1 MTERVKRWSRTV
13 IPVLLG
19 AFVLYWIYRDFDF
32 ARVRDVL
39 RNHISWTWMWA
50 SLAFGVLS
58 HVLRGLRW
66 RQTLEPLGERP
77 KALDCVDAIFVSY
90 AANLV
95 LPRMGELARCAILKR
110 YDGVSFSKSVGTVVT
125 ERLIDFLCMLFIC
138 AMTFVLQMPVF
149 MRFFH
154 ETGTKIPSLSHL
166 VQSPWFYVSA
176 FCVAGAVGV
185 VIFLLKVLPIGR
197 KMGEVIHNVWQ
208 GAWSVGKVRN
218 MPLFVL
224 LTVSIW
230 VCYFLHFYLT
240 FLCFTFTLELDVL
253 AGLVMFVGGTIAVIV
268 PTPNG
273 AGPWHFAVITMMMLY
288 GVGYEDAASFALIVH
303 AIQTLLVIVLGV
315 WGWMRPAIKRE
326 HTNK

>member
-13 IPVLLG
+13 IPILLG

-32 ARVRDVL
+32 SRVQDVL
-39 RNHISWTWMWA
+39 LNQIGWTWMWI
-50 SLAFGVLS
+50 SLVFGILS

-66 RQTLEPLGERP
+66 KQTLEPLGEKP

-95 LPRMGELARCAILKR
+95 LPRVGELARCAILKK
-110 YDGVSFSKSVGTVVT
+110 YDGVSFPKSVGTVVT
-125 ERLIDFLCMLFIC
+125 ERLIDCLCMIVIC
-138 AMTFVLQMPVF
+138 ALTFVLQMPVF
-149 MRFFH
+149 VRFFH

-176 FCVAGAVGV
+176 FCVVGAVGV
-185 VIFLLKVLPIGR
+185 VILLLKTLPIGR
-197 KMGEVIHNVWQ
+197 KMSEIFHNVWQ
-208 GAWSVGKVRN
+208 GVWSVGKVRN
-218 MPLFVL
+218 LPLFVL
-224 LTVSIW
+224 LTISIW

-240 FLCFTFTLELDVL
+240 FLCFSFTLELDAL
-253 AGLVMFVGGTIAVIV
+253 GGLVMFVGGTIAVIV

-315 WGWMRPAIKRE
+315 WGWMRLTITRE
-326 HTNK
+326 RTTE

>member
-1 MTERVKRWSRTV
+1 MTERIKRWSRTV
-13 IPVLLG
+13 IPILLG

-32 ARVRDVL
+32 SRVQDVL
-39 RNHISWTWMWA
+39 QNSVGWTWMWI
-50 SLAFGVLS
+50 SLVFGILS

-66 RQTLEPLGERP
+66 KQTLEPLGEKP

-95 LPRMGELARCAILKR
+95 LPRVGELARCGILKK
-110 YDGVSFSKSVGTVVT
+110 YDGVSFPKSVGTVVT
-125 ERLIDFLCMLFIC
+125 ERLIDCLCMLVIC
-138 AMTFVLQMPVF
+138 ALTFVLQMPVF
-149 MRFFH
+149 VRFFH
-154 ETGTKIPSLSHL
+154 ETGTKIPSLGHL

-176 FCVAGAVGV
+176 FCVVGAVGI
-185 VIFLLKVLPIGR
+185 VIFLLKALPIGQ
-197 KMGEVIHNVWQ
+197 KMSEILRNVWQ
-208 GAWSVGKVRN
+208 GVWSVGKVKN
-218 MPLFVL
+218 LPLFVL
-224 LTVSIW
+224 LTISIW

-240 FLCFTFTLELDVL
+240 FLCFSFTLELDAL

-315 WGWMRPAIKRE
+315 WGWMRLAISRE
-326 HTNK
+326 RTKI

>member
-1 MTERVKRWSRTV
+1 MTERIKRWSRTV
-13 IPVLLG
+13 IPILLG

-32 ARVRDVL
+32 SRVQDVL
-39 RNHISWTWMWA
+39 QNNVGWTWMWI
-50 SLAFGVLS
+50 SLVFGILS

-66 RQTLEPLGERP
+66 KQTLEPLGEKP

-95 LPRMGELARCAILKR
+95 LPRVGELARCGILKK
-110 YDGVSFSKSVGTVVT
+110 YDGVSFPKSVGTVVT
-125 ERLIDFLCMLFIC
+125 ERLIDCLCMLVIC
-138 AMTFVLQMPVF
+138 ALTFVLQMPVF
-149 MRFFH
+149 VRFFH

-176 FCVAGAVGV
+176 FCVVGAVGI
-185 VIFLLKVLPIGR
+185 VIFLLKALPIGQ
-197 KMGEVIHNVWQ
+197 KMSEILRNVWQ
-208 GAWSVGKVRN
+208 GVWSVGKVKN
-218 MPLFVL
+218 LPLFVL
-224 LTVSIW
+224 LTISIW
-230 VCYFLHFYLT
+230 VCYFLHFHLT
-240 FLCFTFTLELDVL
+240 FLCFSFTLGLDAL

-315 WGWMRPAIKRE
+315 WGWMRLAISRE
-326 HTNK
+326 RTKI

>member
-1 MTERVKRWSRTV
+1 MTERIKRWSRTV
-13 IPVLLG
+13 IPILLG

-32 ARVRDVL
+32 SRVQDVL
-39 RNHISWTWMWA
+39 QNNVGWTWMWI
-50 SLAFGVLS
+50 SLVFGILS

-66 RQTLEPLGERP
+66 KQTLEPLGEKP

-95 LPRMGELARCAILKR
+95 LPRVGELARCGILKK
-110 YDGVSFSKSVGTVVT
+110 YDGVSFPKSVGTVVT
-125 ERLIDFLCMLFIC
+125 ERLIDCLCMLVIC
-138 AMTFVLQMPVF
+138 ALTFVLQMPVF
-149 MRFFH
+149 VRFFH

-176 FCVAGAVGV
+176 FCVVGAVGI
-185 VIFLLKVLPIGR
+185 VIFLLKALPIGQ
-197 KMGEVIHNVWQ
+197 KMSEILRNVWQ
-208 GAWSVGKVRN
+208 GVWSVGKVRN
-218 MPLFVL
+218 LPLFVL
-224 LTVSIW
+224 LTISIW

-240 FLCFTFTLELDVL
+240 FLCFSFTLGLDAL

-315 WGWMRPAIKRE
+315 WGWMRLAISRE
-326 HTNK
+326 RTKI

>member
-1 MTERVKRWSRTV
+1 MTERIKRWSRTV
-13 IPVLLG
+13 IPILLG

-32 ARVRDVL
+32 SRVQDVL
-39 RNHISWTWMWA
+39 QNSVGWTWMWI
-50 SLAFGVLS
+50 SLVFGILS

-66 RQTLEPLGERP
+66 KQTLEPLGEKP

-95 LPRMGELARCAILKR
+95 LPRVGELARCGILKK
-110 YDGVSFSKSVGTVVT
+110 YDGVSFPKSVGTVVT
-125 ERLIDFLCMLFIC
+125 ERLIDCLCMLLIC
-138 AMTFVLQMPVF
+138 ALTFVLQMPVF
-149 MRFFH
+149 VRFFH

-176 FCVAGAVGV
+176 FCVVGAVGI
-185 VIFLLKVLPIGR
+185 VIFLLKALPIGQ
-197 KMGEVIHNVWQ
+197 KMSEILRNVWQ
-208 GAWSVGKVRN
+208 GVWSVGKVKDL
-218 MPLFVL
+218 PLFVL
-224 LTVSIW
+224 LTISIW

-240 FLCFTFTLELDVL
+240 FLCFSFTLELDAL

-315 WGWMRPAIKRE
+315 WGWMRLAISRE
-326 HTNK
+326 HTKI

>member
-1 MTERVKRWSRTV
+1 MTERIKRWSRTV
-13 IPVLLG
+13 IPILLG

-32 ARVRDVL
+32 SRVQDVL
-39 RNHISWTWMWA
+39 QNNVGWTWMWI
-50 SLAFGVLS
+50 SLVFGILS

-66 RQTLEPLGERP
+66 KQTLEPLGEKP

-95 LPRMGELARCAILKR
+95 FPRVGELARCGILKK
-110 YDGVSFSKSVGTVVT
+110 YDGVSFPKSVGTVVT
-125 ERLIDFLCMLFIC
+125 ERLIDCLCMLVIC
-138 AMTFVLQMPVF
+138 ALTFVLQMPVF
-149 MRFFH
+149 VRFFH

-176 FCVAGAVGV
+176 FCVVGAVGI
-185 VIFLLKVLPIGR
+185 VIFLLKALPIGQ
-197 KMGEVIHNVWQ
+197 KMSEILRNVWQ
-208 GAWSVGKVRN
+208 GVWSVGKVRN
-218 MPLFVL
+218 LPLFVL
-224 LTVSIW
+224 LTISIW

-240 FLCFTFTLELDVL
+240 FLCFSFTLGLDAL

-315 WGWMRPAIKRE
+315 WGWMRLAISRE
-326 HTNK
+326 RTKI

>member
-1 MTERVKRWSRTV
+1 MTERIKRWSRTV
-13 IPVLLG
+13 IPILLG

-32 ARVRDVL
+32 SRVQDVL
-39 RNHISWTWMWA
+39 QNNVGWTWMWI
-50 SLAFGVLS
+50 SLVFGILS

-66 RQTLEPLGERP
+66 KQTLEPLGEKP

-95 LPRMGELARCAILKR
+95 LPRVGELTRCGILKK
-110 YDGVSFSKSVGTVVT
+110 YDGVSFPKSVGTVVT
-125 ERLIDFLCMLFIC
+125 ERLIDCLCMLVIC
-138 AMTFVLQMPVF
+138 ALTFVLQMPVF
-149 MRFFH
+149 VRFFH

-176 FCVAGAVGV
+176 FCVVGAVGI
-185 VIFLLKVLPIGR
+185 VIFLLKALPIGQ
-197 KMGEVIHNVWQ
+197 KMSEILRNVWQ
-208 GAWSVGKVRN
+208 GVWSVGKVRN
-218 MPLFVL
+218 LPLFVL
-224 LTVSIW
+224 LTISIW

-240 FLCFTFTLELDVL
+240 FLCFSFTLGLDAL

-315 WGWMRPAIKRE
+315 WGWMRLAISRE
-326 HTNK
+326 RTKI